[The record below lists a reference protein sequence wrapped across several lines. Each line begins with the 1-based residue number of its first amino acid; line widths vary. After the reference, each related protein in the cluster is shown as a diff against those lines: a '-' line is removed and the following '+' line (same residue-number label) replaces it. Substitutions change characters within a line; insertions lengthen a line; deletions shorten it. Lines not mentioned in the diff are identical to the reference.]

1 MWKGPAQFA
10 GLFFCSEAAFM
21 RYPVVALVL
30 FAACASA
37 PPQAPRTTT
46 PQPPQTQ
53 QPQAQAVTHSRNA
66 LTPVS
71 NAKAIAE
78 PRIRVGML
86 TDQASVTFPRI
97 EGGYFLVSDSGAS
110 TLRRGFTADAPMKTP
125 LAMHYAVQVISYS
138 DKPTADAFAAKLRTD
153 TGQRVDEIFDPSA
166 ANGGVY
172 RIFAG
177 ELPDEAGATALR
189 EQLVQR
195 GYPKDM
201 LIAHRP
207 SDQQFE
213 KKVEI
218 TDDEGDHYT
227 ITTASLLVMAQMA
240 NTIAIGDKPYRTA
253 ARLFINLRGQFNVI
267 NELSMED
274 YLRGVVPAEMG
285 PKIFDELEALKAQA
299 IAART
304 YAYRNLGQFRAE
316 GFDICPGP
324 ACQAYLGYSG
334 EDTLSTQAVEQTAG
348 LVMTYGGRPIDAL
361 YTATCGGE
369 TSDVQTMFPTRNEP
383 YLKRTRCVEL
393 DMLSLAGRADS
404 AILSEMQVN
413 ARVFAALAGI
423 AESGSWSARE
433 VANAVH
439 AVIPGNMA
447 APASSRRGDV
457 LRYLA
462 DALNASAYA
471 TTLTLPEDRKYFF
484 PQSGSPEDAAHL
496 AAAFLVKY
504 GLWPAQEI
512 DKIDLNA
519 AMPRDELFAI
529 LNAWL
534 RKHDQLTDVTGK
546 IAALDGRRMTLK
558 AEGKLTAYNLPSNI
572 PFFRRLGDRFEEYAN
587 LPIMIGDR
595 AVIQLNAKRIPVS
608 AIVVANYDG
617 ASFDRTSSFANW
629 TRSYRADEL
638 AASINKR
645 FPIQQLVDLRPVTID
660 ASQRIAELEYTAEGG
675 RKFTAK
681 GLPIRWSLNVPDN
694 LFVIEKTKD
703 PDGMDRYTFYGKG
716 WGHGIG
722 MCQVGAYGMAF
733 RGWKYDRILKH
744 YYTGIDIVPM
754 SSVAPAPAPPAPP
767 ATTPP
772 PPQP

>member
-1 MWKGPAQFA
+1 MK
-10 GLFFCSEAAFM
+10 
-21 RYPVVALVL
+21 YPVIAVVL
-30 FAACASA
+30 LAACASA
-37 PPQAPRTTT
+37 PPAPRQTAQ
-46 PQPPQTQ
+46 PQP
-53 QPQAQAVTHSRNA
+53 QPQSVAHSPNA

-71 NAKAIAE
+71 NAKTIAE

-86 TDQASVTFPRI
+86 SDQASVKFPRI
-97 EGGYFLVSDSGAS
+97 DGGYFLVADGGAS
-110 TLRRGFTADAPMKTP
+110 TLRRGFTADAPMRTP
-125 LAMHYAVQVISYS
+125 LAMHYAVQVISFS
-138 DKPTADAFAAKLRTD
+138 DKPTADAFNSKLRTD

-177 ELPDEAGATALR
+177 ESADEAGAIALR
-189 EQLVQR
+189 DQLVQR

-201 LIAHRP
+201 LIVHRP

-213 KKVEI
+213 KKIEI

-227 ITTASLLVMAQMA
+227 LTTASLLVMPQTA
-240 NTIAIGDKPYRTA
+240 NTVAIGEKQYRTA
-253 ARLFINLRGQFNVI
+253 ARLFINLRGQFNVV
-267 NELSMED
+267 NELNMED

-285 PKIFDELEALKAQA
+285 PKVYDELEALKAQA
-299 IAART
+299 VAART
-304 YAYRNLGQFRAE
+304 YAFRNLGQFRAE

-334 EDTLSTQAVEQTAG
+334 EDALSTQAVEQTSG
-348 LVMTYGGRPIDAL
+348 LVMTYGGRPVDAL

-383 YLKRTRCVEL
+383 YLKRVRCVEL

-404 AILSEMQVN
+404 GILTEMQMN
-413 ARVFAALAGI
+413 ARVFAALAGVS
-423 AESGSWSARE
+423 ESGSWSARD
-433 VANAVH
+433 VASAVS
-439 AVIPGNMA
+439 AVLPVNVA
-447 APASSRRGDV
+447 PPASSRRGDV

-462 DALNASAYA
+462 NAMSAGSYA
-471 TTLTLPEDRKYFF
+471 TALTLPEDRKYFF
-484 PQSGSPEDAAHL
+484 PQSSATDDPAHL
-496 AAAFLVKY
+496 AAAFLVKW
-504 GLWPAQEI
+504 GFWPAQEI
-512 DKIDLNA
+512 DRIDLNA

-534 RKHDQLTDVTGK
+534 RKHDMLSDVTGK
-546 IAALDGRRMTLK
+546 IAALDGRRITLK
-558 AEGKLTAYNLPSNI
+558 AEGKLTAYTLPANI
-572 PFFRRLGDRFEEYAN
+572 PIFRRLGDRYEEYAN
-587 LPIMIGDR
+587 VPVMVGDR
-595 AVIQLNAKRIPVS
+595 AVIQMNAKRVPVA

-617 ASFDRTSSFANW
+617 ASFDRTSSFADW

-638 AASINKR
+638 VASINKR

-716 WGHGIG
+716 WGHGVG

-733 RGWKYDRILKH
+733 RGWKYDQILKH
-744 YYTGIDIVPM
+744 YYTGIDLVPM
-754 SSVAPAPAPPAPP
+754 SSVPPTTAPPTPP
-767 ATTPP
+767 ASTPP

>member
-1 MWKGPAQFA
+1 MKY
-10 GLFFCSEAAFM
+10 SVIAA
-21 RYPVVALVL
+21 LL
-30 FAACASA
+30 LAACASA
-37 PPQAPRTTT
+37 PPRPAAPQSATQTP
-46 PQPPQTQ
+46 PQP
-53 QPQAQAVTHSRNA
+53 AHSPNA
-66 LTPVS
+66 LTPVG
-71 NAKAIAE
+71 NAKTIAE

-86 TDQASVTFPRI
+86 SDQASVTFPRI
-97 EGGYFLVSDSGAS
+97 DGGYYLVADDGAS
-110 TLRRGFTADAPMKTP
+110 TLRRGFTASAPLRTS

-138 DKPTADAFAAKLRTD
+138 DKTTADAFAAKLRSD

-177 ELPDEAGATALR
+177 EYPETAGATALR
-189 EQLVQR
+189 DDLVKR
-195 GYPKDM
+195 GYPNDM
-201 LIAHRP
+201 LVVHRA

-213 KKVEI
+213 KKIEI
-218 TDDEGDHYT
+218 TDDEGDRYT
-227 ITTASLLVMAQMA
+227 ITTASLLVMPQTA
-240 NTIAIGDKPYRTA
+240 NTIAIGEKQYRTA

-267 NELSMED
+267 NELNMED

-334 EDTLSTQAVEQTAG
+334 EDTLSNQAVEQTAG
-348 LVMTYGGRPIDAL
+348 LVMTYEGRPIDAL

-404 AILSEMQVN
+404 GILSEMQLN
-413 ARVFAALAGI
+413 ARVFAALANLP
-423 AESGSWSARE
+423 ESGSWSARD
-433 VANAVH
+433 VSLAVSH
-439 AVIPGNMA
+439 ALSITTGAVDPLLPA
-447 APASSRRGDV
+447 LASSRRGDV
-457 LRYLA
+457 LRFLA
-462 DALNASAYA
+462 QVFALDRNAQA
-471 TTLTLPEDRKYFF
+471 LTLPEDRKYFF
-484 PQSGSPEDAAHL
+484 PQSGATDDPAHL

-504 GLWPAQEI
+504 GIWPAQEI
-512 DKIDLNA
+512 DRIDMNA
-519 AMPRDELFAI
+519 AMPRDELLAI

-534 RKHDQLTDVTGK
+534 REHSLLNEVTGK
-546 IAALDGRRMTLK
+546 IASIDPFTGGRKLTLK
-558 AEGKLTAYNLPSNI
+558 AEGKLTSFTLPTNI
-572 PFFRRLGDRFEEYAN
+572 PIFRRLGDRFEEYAN
-587 LPIMIGDR
+587 VPVMIGDR
-595 AVIQLNAKRIPVS
+595 AVIQENARKVPV
-608 AIVVANYDG
+608 AVIVVANYDG

-645 FPIQQLVDLRPVTID
+645 FPIQQLVDLRPITTD

-716 WGHGIG
+716 WGHGVG

-733 RGWKYDRILKH
+733 RGWKFDQILKR
-744 YYTGIDIVPM
+744 YYTGIEIVPM
-754 SSVAPAPAPPAPP
+754 SSVAPAPAPPSPP
-767 ATTPP
+767 ASTPP
-772 PPQP
+772 PP